1 MLSLSRRGWV
11 RVISFLA
18 ALFLAL
24 VGCVLS
30 LRRTMTVY
38 QRSITNSYLRSFS
51 QLVSSVSRIDSAMQ
65 KEIYVVTP
73 AMTSLLSAEIQSEAA
88 TAQAAKDA
96 GLRLDMEAP
105 TSQYPSITAALDDF
119 VKKHNC

>member
-1 MLSLSRRGWV
+1 M
-11 RVISFLA
+11 
-18 ALFLAL
+18 
-24 VGCVLS
+24 LS

-38 QRSITNSYLRSFS
+38 QRSITNGYLRSFS

-88 TAQAAKDA
+88 TAQAAMSA
-96 GLRLDMEAP
+96 LPYANIELAQTSRLSLPGGRLRLCP
-105 TSQYPSITAALDDF
+105 RSLRLRQRRP
-119 VKKHNC
+119 

>member
-1 MLSLSRRGWV
+1 MRSLSRRGWV

-38 QRSITNSYLRSFS
+38 QRSITNGYLRSFS

-88 TAQAAKDA
+88 TAQAA
-96 GLRLDMEAP
+96 M
-105 TSQYPSITAALDDF
+105 SALPYA
-119 VKKHNC
+119 NIELA